1 MEIAILGR
9 SWGEPHPD
17 PKIMKI
23 VRALEIAISLY
34 GLNIEIATLDRS
46 RGEPHP
52 DPKLL
57 KIVRALQIVIS

>member
-9 SWGEPHPD
+9 SWGEPHPV
-17 PKIMKI
+17 PKILKI
-23 VRALEIAISLY
+23 VRSLEIVISKY
-34 GLNIEIATLDRS
+34 GLNMEVADLGRS

-57 KIVRALQIVIS
+57 KIVGALQIVIS